1 MILNLFQKFYFTS
14 LILTV
19 TFFLIYDIIEH
30 KKLINKVNEYKEPSL
45 KKIIQDIIEGIIFD
59 KQDTDLQD
67 FTKKKAIETIQ
78 YSLVCLIG
86 SLLSV
91 FLLLLVS
98 LYVVLKGLNIYLIS
112 IISVL
117 VITIFILTFSSIQLI
132 LDYDAAVTTARE
144 YKRLDIFNITLISNL
159 LTLMYISSGIA
170 LFVKTKFNL

>member
-45 KKIIQDIIEGIIFD
+45 KKIIQDIINQIIFD

-78 YSLVCLIG
+78 YSFVCLIG

-98 LYVVLKGLNIYLIS
+98 LYVVLKGLNMYVIS

-132 LDYDAAVTTARE
+132 LDYDSAVTTARE
-144 YKRLDIFNITLISNL
+144 YKRLNIFNITLIANL

>member
-45 KKIIQDIIEGIIFD
+45 KKIIQDIIKQIIFD

-78 YSLVCLIG
+78 YSFVCLIG

-98 LYVVLKGLNIYLIS
+98 LYVILKGLNIYVIS
-112 IISVL
+112 TISVL

-132 LDYDAAVTTARE
+132 LDYDSAVTTARE
-144 YKRLDIFNITLISNL
+144 YKKLNIFNITLIANL

>member
-45 KKIIQDIIEGIIFD
+45 KKIIQDIINQIIFD

-78 YSLVCLIG
+78 YSFLCLIG

-98 LYVVLKGLNIYLIS
+98 LYVVLKGLNIYVIS
-112 IISVL
+112 TISVL

-132 LDYDAAVTTARE
+132 LDYDSAVTTARE
-144 YKRLDIFNITLISNL
+144 YKRLNIFNITLIANL